1 MAKVFY
7 SEQQV
12 NDFISAAK
20 EMGMSPAIRALGYP
34 TYATAIRW
42 FEERGEARP
51 DIDSLLSKAAEL
63 KMFYGDKEKA
73 FAAQTLLDRIV
84 EQLQEKDLDADEI
97 NKLGNALHKA
107 IQTINLI
114 EGKATT
120 VHEQRQKDSTD
131 LAVMDMLNAAKA
143 KNALTESE
151 IN

>member
-7 SEQQV
+7 SDQQV

-20 EMGMSPAIRALGYP
+20 EMGLSPAIRHLGYP

-42 FEERGEARP
+42 FEERGEPRP
-51 DIDSLLSKAAEL
+51 DIDSLLAKAAEL
-63 KMFYGDKEKA
+63 KMFYTDKEKA

-120 VHEQRQKDSTD
+120 VHEQRQKDGTD
-131 LAVMDMLNAAKA
+131 LAVMDMLNEAKMR
-143 KNALTESE
+143 NAIKESE
-151 IN
+151 LS